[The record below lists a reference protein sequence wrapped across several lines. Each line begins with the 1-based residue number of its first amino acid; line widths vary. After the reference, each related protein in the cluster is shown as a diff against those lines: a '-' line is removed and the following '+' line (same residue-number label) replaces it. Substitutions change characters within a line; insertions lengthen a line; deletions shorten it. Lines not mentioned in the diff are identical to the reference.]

1 MCSYSSLKSA
11 LSAENDAW
19 WLCFEFC
26 SPFSWRDP
34 KSGTILQLTEAHKNL
49 SLKHPD
55 MSLQDTET
63 KVSKT
68 LTQLLETDRGV
79 TGGGM
84 KSASLPFHQSTKMG
98 PFCKAKAIM
107 AGQIFLPIDLLYHFY
122 LYSCNE
128 KVVYAWLLVTQ

>member
-1 MCSYSSLKSA
+1 MHEVLKMMHDDYVSNFVPH
-11 LSAENDAW
+11 LAEGIQN
-19 WLCFEFC
+19 LE
-26 SPFSWRDP
+26 
-34 KSGTILQLTEAHKNL
+34 KSIIQLTKAQKNL
-49 SLKHPD
+49 SSKHPD
-55 MSLQDTET
+55 MSLQDTEI

-84 KSASLPFHQSTKMG
+84 RSASLPFHQSTKMG